1 MPTPFD
7 DLFHYV
13 FQHVWHAQQL
23 LRCLLPPVLV
33 GAIDWVTLRGATEKV
48 HDETLRQRVTD
59 VLFAVDLVRGG
70 SLCLLLEHKSH
81 LDPDLH
87 RQLLRYSVRLH
98 DLPPGPGDDLPVG
111 VLPIVVHHGEPGAAP
126 AARPTTAAERA
137 IAALQPDVPF
147 VLDDLRSSD
156 EDRLRERG
164 LTALATLTLL
174 CLAHLRSAGPAETL
188 ASLHR
193 WSDLLRA
200 ADGDPHP
207 PGGAQAVRA
216 ICWYVLRVT
225 EVDARDLQATFE
237 AILHR
242 PEDQVMGTL
251 DRMLREQ
258 HDQGLIEG
266 EAKGEAKGQA
276 KGLAEGQAKGL
287 VEGETRGLRLALR
300 KVLQRRFGDLSPA
313 ATERLDR
320 GDRQQLQQ
328 WTERVLDVASADE
341 LFTG

>member
-70 SLCLLLEHKSH
+70 SLWLLLEHKSH

-216 ICWYVLRVT
+216 IPMFFHLGAHDDNDAVPYTDSFPEAVAEHVWALFGETPVARWDDAERLFAGYDAEFRLYADLGHEAPKSVRR
-225 EVDARDLQATFE
+225 EVIAF
-237 AILHR
+237 
-242 PEDQVMGTL
+242 
-251 DRMLREQ
+251 
-258 HDQGLIEG
+258 
-266 EAKGEAKGQA
+266 
-276 KGLAEGQAKGL
+276 LAEH
-287 VEGETRGLRLALR
+287 
-300 KVLQRRFGDLSPA
+300 D
-313 ATERLDR
+313 DR
-320 GDRQQLQQ
+320 
-328 WTERVLDVASADE
+328 SACAN
-341 LFTG
+341 